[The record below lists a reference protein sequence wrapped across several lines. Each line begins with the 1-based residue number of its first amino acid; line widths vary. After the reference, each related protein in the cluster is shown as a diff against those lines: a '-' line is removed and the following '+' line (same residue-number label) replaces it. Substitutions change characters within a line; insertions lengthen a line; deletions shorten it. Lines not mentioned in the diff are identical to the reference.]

1 MAALL
6 LLIAV
11 TAVWGVTFVQVKDAL
26 ELYPLFA
33 FLGVRFAIAG
43 GVLAVPA
50 RSRVRSL
57 GREGTLAGVVL
68 GVLLAAA
75 YGFQTAG
82 ARADNRQR
90 QKHAIKALR
99 FS

>member
-1 MAALL
+1 VLPLL

-11 TAVWGVTFVQVKDAL
+11 TAVWGVTFVQAKDAL

-33 FLGVRFAIAG
+33 FLAVRFAIAG
-43 GVLAVPA
+43 VVLAMPA

-68 GVLLAAA
+68 GILLAAV

-82 ARADNRQR
+82 SGFSVGAV
-90 QKHAIKALR
+90 AL
-99 FS
+99 

>member
-57 GREGTLAGVVL
+57 GRKARSP
-68 GVLLAAA
+68 AWSSASCSRRR
-75 YGFQTAG
+75 TASRPRG
-82 ARADNRQR
+82 LERTTVSGKNM
-90 QKHAIKALR
+90 L
-99 FS
+99 